1 LKPKKE
7 KIASERYSAVDF
19 DLWKKVIQKAM
30 SDGGENGGLLL
41 NRRVEPFNH
50 LRRDG
55 DGAALEYL
63 DGGKL

>member
-1 LKPKKE
+1 
-7 KIASERYSAVDF
+7 
-19 DLWKKVIQKAM
+19 M
-30 SDGGENGGLLL
+30 SDGGEKGGLLL

>member
-1 LKPKKE
+1 
-7 KIASERYSAVDF
+7 
-19 DLWKKVIQKAM
+19 M
-30 SDGGENGGLLL
+30 SDGGEKGGFLL

-63 DGGKL
+63 DGRNFNFQSKMW